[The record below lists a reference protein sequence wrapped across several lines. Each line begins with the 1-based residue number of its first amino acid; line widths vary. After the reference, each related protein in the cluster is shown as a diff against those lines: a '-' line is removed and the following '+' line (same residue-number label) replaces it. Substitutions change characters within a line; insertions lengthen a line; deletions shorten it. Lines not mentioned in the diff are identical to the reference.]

1 MFLFSLFTKEPKRT
15 KQTVEKFIF
24 VAMLTNVLVFCAGQV
39 FAGNVVE
46 LKDAELDAVYAEGLS
61 FQFDVS
67 VAKPDTIG
75 TNSPSSY
82 DKLATGSGILSGNNI
97 MFDTQ
102 GSGAA
107 QIQIDPLSNNSPS
120 QNSNPAVNP
129 TGMILAENAKMN
141 TVIVGDNS
149 QQYLSSLVNVNAAGS
164 FVPVLI
170 NIVINIGSQIDNL
183 TNVNTVKLN
192 DFFSY

>member
-1 MFLFSLFTKEPKRT
+1 MFLFSVFTKEPKRT
-15 KQTVEKFIF
+15 KQIAHKFIF
-24 VAMLTNVLVFCAGQV
+24 AAILTNILVFCAGQV

-46 LKDAELDAVYAEGLS
+46 LKDAELDEVYAEGLS

-67 VAKPDTIG
+67 VAKPDTLG
-75 TNSPSSY
+75 TNSPSNY
-82 DKLATGSGILSGNNI
+82 DKLASGSATFSGNNNL
-97 MFDTQ
+97 FDTQ
-102 GSGAA
+102 GRGAA

-120 QNSNPAVNP
+120 LNSVSAINP
-129 TGMILAENAKMN
+129 TEMN

-183 TNVNTVKLN
+183 TNVNTVRLN
-192 DFFSY
+192 DFFNY